1 MFFAVTFSISHFH
14 TTPNHTNI
22 KGEDFMKFLKTLLS
36 ITIFSFML
44 SLVMTPLSTYA
55 HTLPQEKVHASSL
68 NEKKMDIANVQEFK
82 TSAKAKS
89 PSHPICQHGNIGCNS
104 GTTMYYMGR
113 ITYGYDS
120 YYDCICEI
128 VWYRC
133 SLCGYEKPV
142 PFPT

>member
-1 MFFAVTFSISHFH
+1 MKIS
-14 TTPNHTNI
+14 
-22 KGEDFMKFLKTLLS
+22 KTLLS
-36 ITIFSFML
+36 ITLFSFIL

-89 PSHPICQHGNIGCNS
+89 PSHPVCQHGNIGCSS

-113 ITYGYDS
+113 ITYGYDYS
-120 YYDCICEI
+120 WNCYVEK

-133 SLCGYEKPV
+133 SLCGYERYV
-142 PFPT
+142 PFRLY